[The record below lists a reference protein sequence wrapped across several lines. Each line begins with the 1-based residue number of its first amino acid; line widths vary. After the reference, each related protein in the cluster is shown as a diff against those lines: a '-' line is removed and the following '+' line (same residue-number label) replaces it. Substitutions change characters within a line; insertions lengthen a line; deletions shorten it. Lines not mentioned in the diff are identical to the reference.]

1 MKRKIKLVLKL
12 IDDIPRNA
20 AMNMALDEVL
30 FNKYKNEPILRVY
43 YWDNSYTT
51 IGYFQKVE
59 GVAEVEFVRRF
70 TGGLTVN
77 HHNDISYSFIVSLE
91 FWNIYNQ
98 SKTYRNIHLVIQKVL
113 RSFGIYSIILSDKV
127 GNINN
132 MCVQTFYENDL
143 ISEGRKIV
151 GSCLRRRG
159 SKLMVQGAIH
169 VNLDYNAKRIF
180 SRDFAENL
188 AGVLNTEVKKEN
200 FIDDDIES
208 ATKIANERY
217 LNPQWNNMF

>member
-1 MKRKIKLVLKL
+1 MLKW
-12 IDDIPRNA
+12 IDDIPRSA

-30 FNKYKNEPILRVY
+30 FNKYKNEPVLRIY

-59 GVAEVEFVRRF
+59 SITEIEFVRRF
-70 TGGLTVN
+70 TGGLAVN
-77 HHNDISYSFIVSLE
+77 HRNDISYSFIMSLG
-91 FWNIYNQ
+91 FWNVYNQ
-98 SKTYRNIHLVIQKVL
+98 RETYKNIHLVIQKVL
-113 RSFGIYSIILSDKV
+113 QSFGVDSIILCDRI
-127 GNINN
+127 GDINN

-159 SKLMVQGAIH
+159 SRLIVQGAIH
-169 VNLDYNAKRIF
+169 VNLNYNAKRVF
-180 SRDFAENL
+180 SEDFAKSL
-188 AGVLNTEVKKEN
+188 AGLLNTEVKKEN

-208 ATKIANERY
+208 AKKIANTRY
-217 LNPQWNNMF
+217 LNPLWNNMF